1 MEVLCCTG
9 PTSMQTI
16 QKVCKDVNVPH
27 CFCSTTKAACQL
39 VIEQPDRWIAIVTAL
54 GMDDDTG
61 CWNLL
66 EFVKKRFPSIYV
78 IVYSYTAQCGD
89 DPTVRLDCFKAG
101 ANMVT
106 CYENALETIL
116 TNLKVEN
123 NTQGCLICPY
133 CQKRNLSEDTLHLH
147 LERYHT
153 YQPNRDFPCPICHR
167 IRPSKRGG
175 FLVHY
180 HNNHG
185 PLERRENEKYIQ
197 GSLSSFALVVCQRPS
212 DGRFLLVQEP
222 LGVGGGYWLPA
233 GRVDPGES
241 LINGGIRETLE
252 EAGIQIEIK
261 SILNVS
267 LTNALRV
274 IYLAH
279 PVEGSNVTPKTVP
292 DFESAGAIWVSAES
306 TASKLTPSHCRS
318 GRATEPLIWFPKVAY
333 GKQGLD
339 INNEEYVKLE
349 NFVLKL
355 GQKQC
360 TTNDIENKL
369 IPMVQKVNNHL
380 T

>member
-1 MEVLCCTG
+1 
-9 PTSMQTI
+9 MQTI

-54 GMDDDTG
+54 GMHDETG

-89 DPTVRLDCFKAG
+89 DPTVRLDCFNAG

-147 LERYHT
+147 VERYHT

-185 PLERRENEKYIQ
+185 PLERREHEKYIQ

-252 EAGIQIEIK
+252 EAGIQVEIK
-261 SILNVS
+261 CILNVS

-279 PVEGSNVTPKTVP
+279 PVEGSNDTPKTVP